1 MTATEPALETTAP
14 DVSALQEQFRSI
26 VIPAAAKFLQEEISA
41 NELRDLWRP
50 YYFETFHAYD
60 LTVEH
65 SWRVASGSDGVMEE
79 SYPTA
84 DPAHVAPLS
93 HFPVSI
99 AHNNLDRLIEVMAVE
114 LGENTI
120 GATKLRERRIDFAHM
135 IDHLD
140 ELMAFL
146 AG

>member
-1 MTATEPALETTAP
+1 MTATEPQLATTAP
-14 DVSALQEQFRSI
+14 DVRALQEQYRKI

-60 LTVEH
+60 LTVEQA
-65 SWRVASGSDGVMEE
+65 WRESSGSDGVIEE

-84 DPAHVAPLS
+84 DPKHETALS

-99 AHNNLDRLIEVMAVE
+99 AHNNLDRLIEVLAVE

-146 AG
+146 AD

>member
-14 DVSALQEQFRSI
+14 DVSALQEQYRAV

-41 NELRDLWRP
+41 NELREQWRP

-65 SWRVASGSDGVMEE
+65 SWRVASGSDGVVEE

-84 DPAHVAPLS
+84 DPAHEAPLS

-146 AG
+146 AN